1 MGLGKKSEENVV
13 KTEGT
18 RKGHLSGL
26 KKAKKTFEDKIT
38 AKKKA
43 EDEFRR
49 KQEEKEAAVKKY
61 KEKKAQKN
69 KALRAKTKRGQPVLA
84 GKWNCCWRRYK
95 NSAVN

>member
-1 MGLGKKSEENVV
+1 MNTFLQKSNPNLQPLGQKSEEKAV
-13 KTEGT
+13 KTDGT

-43 EDEFRR
+43 EEDFRR

-61 KEKKAQKN
+61 KEKKV
-69 KALRAKTKRGQPVLA
+69 TIFF
-84 GKWNCCWRRYK
+84 
-95 NSAVN
+95 